1 MAKRPDPVEPRAP
14 AKAAGAVDRSQ
25 TTTTAIHIPRD
36 THALLR
42 AVAFVRAQKDGGRA
56 SVSALLVELVEQHR
70 KELEAEASGPLYP
83 KRK

>member
-1 MAKRPDPVEPRAP
+1 MAKRPDSVAPPVR
-14 AKAAGAVDRSQ
+14 AKAADAVDRPE
-25 TTTTAIHIPRD
+25 TVTTAIHIPKD
-36 THALLR
+36 THELLR
-42 AVAFVRAQKDGGRA
+42 AVAFKRAQKDGGRA